1 MKKTSI
7 LKNKTL
13 IIGCGRLGA
22 SIANADSLS
31 GKNVLVVDKDS
42 SSFELLSDLF
52 SGYTFLG
59 DVTDL
64 SLLEEAYITSAKEI
78 IIATGDDN
86 VNLFLAYV
94 ARKLYN
100 VPKIYV
106 RLDDPSLEILI
117 SDLDVKAIY
126 PFELSLDKFQMY
138 KWLTGH
144 NYRCAKS
151 YINKEQFYQDI
162 ENDLISF
169 PVFVKPEK
177 GSASI
182 AISKVIDKE
191 TIEMI
196 ARTV

>member
-42 SSFELLSDLF
+42 RSFELLSDLF

-100 VPKIYV
+100 VPNIYV

-126 PFELSLDKFQMY
+126 PFELSLDKFSRMR
-138 KWLTGH
+138 G
-144 NYRCAKS
+144 
-151 YINKEQFYQDI
+151 
-162 ENDLISF
+162 
-169 PVFVKPEK
+169 
-177 GSASI
+177 
-182 AISKVIDKE
+182 DK
-191 TIEMI
+191 
-196 ARTV
+196 

>member
-126 PFELSLDKFQMY
+126 PFELLLDKFSRMR
-138 KWLTGH
+138 G
-144 NYRCAKS
+144 
-151 YINKEQFYQDI
+151 
-162 ENDLISF
+162 
-169 PVFVKPEK
+169 
-177 GSASI
+177 
-182 AISKVIDKE
+182 DK
-191 TIEMI
+191 
-196 ARTV
+196 

>member
-42 SSFELLSDLF
+42 RSFELLSDLF

-94 ARKLYN
+94 ARNLYN

-126 PFELSLDKFQMY
+126 PFELSLDKFSRMR
-138 KWLTGH
+138 G
-144 NYRCAKS
+144 
-151 YINKEQFYQDI
+151 
-162 ENDLISF
+162 
-169 PVFVKPEK
+169 
-177 GSASI
+177 
-182 AISKVIDKE
+182 DK
-191 TIEMI
+191 
-196 ARTV
+196 

>member
-100 VPKIYV
+100 VPNIYV

-126 PFELSLDKFQMY
+126 PFELSLDKFSRMR
-138 KWLTGH
+138 G
-144 NYRCAKS
+144 
-151 YINKEQFYQDI
+151 
-162 ENDLISF
+162 
-169 PVFVKPEK
+169 
-177 GSASI
+177 
-182 AISKVIDKE
+182 DK
-191 TIEMI
+191 
-196 ARTV
+196 

>member
-1 MKKTSI
+1 M
-7 LKNKTL
+7 
-13 IIGCGRLGA
+13 RYY
-22 SIANADSLS
+22 
-31 GKNVLVVDKDS
+31 DKDEIKNQLELERV
-42 SSFELLSDLF
+42 FELLSDLF

-126 PFELSLDKFQMY
+126 PFELSLDKFSRMR
-138 KWLTGH
+138 G
-144 NYRCAKS
+144 
-151 YINKEQFYQDI
+151 
-162 ENDLISF
+162 
-169 PVFVKPEK
+169 
-177 GSASI
+177 
-182 AISKVIDKE
+182 DK
-191 TIEMI
+191 
-196 ARTV
+196 

>member
-31 GKNVLVVDKDS
+31 GKNVLIVDKDS

-126 PFELSLDKFQMY
+126 PFELSLDKFSRMR
-138 KWLTGH
+138 G
-144 NYRCAKS
+144 
-151 YINKEQFYQDI
+151 
-162 ENDLISF
+162 
-169 PVFVKPEK
+169 
-177 GSASI
+177 
-182 AISKVIDKE
+182 DK
-191 TIEMI
+191 
-196 ARTV
+196 

>member
-1 MKKTSI
+1 MSLVMKKTSI

-42 SSFELLSDLF
+42 RSFELLSDLF

-126 PFELSLDKFQMY
+126 PFELSLDKFSRMR
-138 KWLTGH
+138 G
-144 NYRCAKS
+144 
-151 YINKEQFYQDI
+151 
-162 ENDLISF
+162 
-169 PVFVKPEK
+169 
-177 GSASI
+177 
-182 AISKVIDKE
+182 DK
-191 TIEMI
+191 
-196 ARTV
+196 

>member
-42 SSFELLSDLF
+42 RSFELLSDLF

-126 PFELSLDKFQMY
+126 PFELSLDKFSRMR
-138 KWLTGH
+138 G
-144 NYRCAKS
+144 
-151 YINKEQFYQDI
+151 
-162 ENDLISF
+162 
-169 PVFVKPEK
+169 
-177 GSASI
+177 
-182 AISKVIDKE
+182 DK
-191 TIEMI
+191 
-196 ARTV
+196 

>member
-126 PFELSLDKFQMY
+126 PFELSLDKLSRMR
-138 KWLTGH
+138 G
-144 NYRCAKS
+144 
-151 YINKEQFYQDI
+151 
-162 ENDLISF
+162 
-169 PVFVKPEK
+169 
-177 GSASI
+177 
-182 AISKVIDKE
+182 DK
-191 TIEMI
+191 
-196 ARTV
+196 

>member
-126 PFELSLDKFQMY
+126 PFELSLDKFSRVR
-138 KWLTGH
+138 G
-144 NYRCAKS
+144 
-151 YINKEQFYQDI
+151 
-162 ENDLISF
+162 
-169 PVFVKPEK
+169 
-177 GSASI
+177 
-182 AISKVIDKE
+182 DK
-191 TIEMI
+191 
-196 ARTV
+196 

>member
-42 SSFELLSDLF
+42 RSFELLSDLF

-64 SLLEEAYITSAKEI
+64 SLLEEAYMTSAKEI

-126 PFELSLDKFQMY
+126 PFELSLDKFSRMR
-138 KWLTGH
+138 G
-144 NYRCAKS
+144 
-151 YINKEQFYQDI
+151 
-162 ENDLISF
+162 
-169 PVFVKPEK
+169 
-177 GSASI
+177 
-182 AISKVIDKE
+182 DK
-191 TIEMI
+191 
-196 ARTV
+196 

>member
-126 PFELSLDKFQMY
+126 PFELSLDKFSRMR
-138 KWLTGH
+138 G
-144 NYRCAKS
+144 
-151 YINKEQFYQDI
+151 
-162 ENDLISF
+162 
-169 PVFVKPEK
+169 
-177 GSASI
+177 
-182 AISKVIDKE
+182 DK
-191 TIEMI
+191 
-196 ARTV
+196 

>member
-1 MKKTSI
+1 MKKTPI

-126 PFELSLDKFQMY
+126 PFELSLDKFSRMR
-138 KWLTGH
+138 G
-144 NYRCAKS
+144 
-151 YINKEQFYQDI
+151 
-162 ENDLISF
+162 
-169 PVFVKPEK
+169 
-177 GSASI
+177 
-182 AISKVIDKE
+182 DK
-191 TIEMI
+191 
-196 ARTV
+196 

>member
-42 SSFELLSDLF
+42 RSFELLSDLF

-117 SDLDVKAIY
+117 SDLDVEAIY
-126 PFELSLDKFQMY
+126 PFELSLDKFSRMR
-138 KWLTGH
+138 G
-144 NYRCAKS
+144 
-151 YINKEQFYQDI
+151 
-162 ENDLISF
+162 
-169 PVFVKPEK
+169 
-177 GSASI
+177 
-182 AISKVIDKE
+182 DK
-191 TIEMI
+191 
-196 ARTV
+196 

>member
-22 SIANADSLS
+22 SIANAGSLS

-126 PFELSLDKFQMY
+126 PFELSLDKFSRMR
-138 KWLTGH
+138 G
-144 NYRCAKS
+144 
-151 YINKEQFYQDI
+151 
-162 ENDLISF
+162 
-169 PVFVKPEK
+169 
-177 GSASI
+177 
-182 AISKVIDKE
+182 DK
-191 TIEMI
+191 
-196 ARTV
+196 

>member
-117 SDLDVKAIY
+117 SDLDVEAIY
-126 PFELSLDKFQMY
+126 PFELSLDKFSRMR
-138 KWLTGH
+138 G
-144 NYRCAKS
+144 
-151 YINKEQFYQDI
+151 
-162 ENDLISF
+162 
-169 PVFVKPEK
+169 
-177 GSASI
+177 
-182 AISKVIDKE
+182 DK
-191 TIEMI
+191 
-196 ARTV
+196 

>member
-1 MKKTSI
+1 MKKTSR
-7 LKNKTL
+7 LKIKTL

-42 SSFELLSDLF
+42 RSFELLSDLF

-126 PFELSLDKFQMY
+126 PFELSLDKFSRMR
-138 KWLTGH
+138 G
-144 NYRCAKS
+144 
-151 YINKEQFYQDI
+151 
-162 ENDLISF
+162 
-169 PVFVKPEK
+169 
-177 GSASI
+177 
-182 AISKVIDKE
+182 DK
-191 TIEMI
+191 
-196 ARTV
+196 

>member
-42 SSFELLSDLF
+42 RSFELLSDLF

-100 VPKIYV
+100 VPKIYD

-126 PFELSLDKFQMY
+126 PFELSLDKFSRMR
-138 KWLTGH
+138 G
-144 NYRCAKS
+144 
-151 YINKEQFYQDI
+151 
-162 ENDLISF
+162 
-169 PVFVKPEK
+169 
-177 GSASI
+177 
-182 AISKVIDKE
+182 DK
-191 TIEMI
+191 
-196 ARTV
+196 

>member
-86 VNLFLAYV
+86 VILFLAYV

-126 PFELSLDKFQMY
+126 PFELSLDKFSRMR
-138 KWLTGH
+138 G
-144 NYRCAKS
+144 
-151 YINKEQFYQDI
+151 
-162 ENDLISF
+162 
-169 PVFVKPEK
+169 
-177 GSASI
+177 
-182 AISKVIDKE
+182 DK
-191 TIEMI
+191 
-196 ARTV
+196 